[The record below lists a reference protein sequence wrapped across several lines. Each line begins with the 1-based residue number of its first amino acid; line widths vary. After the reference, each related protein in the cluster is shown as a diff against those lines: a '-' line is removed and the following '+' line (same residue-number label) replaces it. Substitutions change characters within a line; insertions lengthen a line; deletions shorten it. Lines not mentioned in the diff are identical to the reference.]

1 MSQAAIDV
9 LDDRLEGLMDRLK
22 QVERWCAQKPEVAL
36 DLRFALMDEQLK
48 TLETRLGI
56 ASCPSAVHSA
66 AIGALY
72 LPLGRLLHPP
82 GRAGRCQTHKT
93 ALGCM

>member
-1 MSQAAIDV
+1 MFRAMSQAAIDM

-48 TLETRLGI
+48 TLETRLEI
-56 ASCPSAVHSA
+56 ASCPAAVQSA
-66 AIGALY
+66 AIGALH
-72 LPLGRLLHPP
+72 LPSDRLFHLP
-82 GRAGRCQTHKT
+82 G
-93 ALGCM
+93 